1 MEEPSVLDY
10 LKSKINPW
18 SSKKIL
24 IPQIELYTEGFYEV
38 SGEEIEEDYE
48 APVPKE
54 KSSFPWRSIIALV
67 FAVLAQF
74 VLEPPVKNKNV
85 AIFLYTFSF
94 GFLIWGIIREGWIE
108 RAHSKNETG
117 AMQQD
122 FILTPLILSLI
133 FGVVT
138 FLAFGDHRF
147 TFFNV
152 AVWWLSLT
160 FLVWSL
166 WTRKDKAKIR
176 WQNLGSFFKNRV
188 LIIKIP
194 IWFWFLLAA
203 FSLSAF
209 FRFSQL
215 EMIPGEMFSDHA
227 EKLIDVS
234 DVLDGNFWVFF
245 PRNTGRE
252 AIQMYLTAAVSIVF
266 GTGLS
271 FMSLKIGTTLA
282 GFFTLPYIYLLG
294 KEIGNRW
301 IGFFAVILAGIAYW
315 PNVISRVG
323 LRFPLYPLF
332 AAPTLYYFIRGLRN
346 SNRNDFIL
354 AGIAL
359 GLSLHGYSPARFL
372 PFVLVFGLVLYL
384 IHSQSRGKR
393 FQVILA
399 FLILTLIT
407 ILVFMPLLRYWLE
420 DPEMFGY
427 RALTRMGTVERD
439 YPEPVLSIFLDN
451 MWDAMT
457 MFFWENGNIWVH
469 SVPGRPALDVIS
481 AALFFI
487 GMIYLVF
494 RYLKYR
500 NWLDLFLLISI
511 PLLMMPSIL
520 SLAFP
525 DENPSLNRTGGAI
538 IPVFLVAAIAL
549 ERILSRI
556 AVMMKPLRGTL
567 LAAIIG
573 IVLIGFSVNQN
584 YDLVFNKYKTQF
596 LVGAWNT
603 SEIGRV
609 IRGFADSIGSPE
621 TAYVVPYP
629 HWVDTRLVGINAG
642 FPDRDYALWPESFS
656 ETLSEPGAKLFIGK
670 TEDYQSM
677 EMLTELYEEGRITL
691 HPSPL
696 PGKDFWMFY
705 VPPLDQ

>member
-10 LKSKINPW
+10 LKSKINPR
-18 SSKKIL
+18 SHKKIS
-24 IPQIELYTEGFYEV
+24 IPLLEPSEESNGEE
-38 SGEEIEEDYE
+38 SWEEIEEDFITPE
-48 APVPKE
+48 PRE
-54 KSSFPWRSIIALV
+54 KSSFPWRSILALTL
-67 FAVLAQF
+67 AVLAQF
-74 VLEPPVKNKNV
+74 VLEPPVKNINV

-94 GFLIWGIIREGWIE
+94 GFLVWAIIREGWIE
-108 RAHSKNETG
+108 KTQYKNETG
-117 AMQQD
+117 PMLQD
-122 FILTPLILSLI
+122 VILSHLILSLI
-133 FGVVT
+133 LGAVT
-138 FLAFGDHRF
+138 FLAFGEHKF
-147 TFFNV
+147 KTFGTT
-152 AVWWLSLT
+152 VWFLSII

-166 WTRKDKAKIR
+166 WTRKEKAKNG
-176 WQNLGSFFKNRV
+176 WQKIVSFYKNRV
-188 LIIKIP
+188 LVIRIP
-194 IWFWFLLAA
+194 FWFWFLLAA

-215 EMIPGEMFSDHA
+215 GMIPGEMFSDHA

-234 DVLDGNFWVFF
+234 DVLEGNYWVFF

-252 AIQMYLTAAVSIVF
+252 AIQMYLTAAVSIIF

-301 IGFFAVILAGIAYW
+301 IGLFAVTLAGIAYW

-332 AAPTLYYFIRGLRN
+332 IAPTLYYFIRGLRN
-346 SNRNDFIL
+346 SNRNDFL
-354 AGIAL
+354 LSGIAL
-359 GLSLHGYSPARFL
+359 GLSLHGYSPARFFPL
-372 PFVLVFGLVLYL
+372 VLIFGLILYL
-384 IHSQSRGKR
+384 IHEQSRGKR

-399 FLILTLIT
+399 FLFLTLIT
-407 ILVFMPLLRYWLE
+407 ILVFMPLLRYWFE
-420 DPEMFGY
+420 EPTMFGY
-427 RALTRMGTVERD
+427 RALTRMGTVERE
-439 YPEPVLSIFLDN
+439 YPGPVLSIFLGN
-451 MWDAMT
+451 LWDALT
-457 MFFWENGNIWVH
+457 MFFWDNGNIWVH

-487 GMIYLVF
+487 GMIYLMF
-494 RYLKYR
+494 RYIKNR

-511 PLLMMPSIL
+511 PLLMMPSVL

-556 AVMMKPLRGTL
+556 AVMMKARRGTL
-567 LAAIIG
+567 MAAILG

-584 YDLVFNKYKTQF
+584 YDLVFNQYKTQF
-596 LVGAWNT
+596 LAGAWNT

-609 IRGFADSIGSPE
+609 IRGFADSIGRPE
-621 TAYVVPYP
+621 TAYVVPFP

-642 FPDRDYALWPESFS
+642 FPDRDYALWPERFS
-656 ETLSEPGAKLFIGK
+656 ETISEHGAKLFIVK
-670 TEDYQSM
+670 PEDYQSL
-677 EMLTELYEEGRITL
+677 EMLTDLYEEGKISL

-696 PGKDFWMFY
+696 VGKDFWMFY
-705 VPPLDQ
+705 VPPQD